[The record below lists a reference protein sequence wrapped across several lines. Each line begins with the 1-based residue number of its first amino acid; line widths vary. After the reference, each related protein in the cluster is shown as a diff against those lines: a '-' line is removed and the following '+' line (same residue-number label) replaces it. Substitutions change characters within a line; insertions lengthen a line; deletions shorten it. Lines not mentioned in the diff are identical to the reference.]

1 MRREISAPRPDFEAH
16 AKEIGFHYAST
27 DGDLYWDESARY
39 VFSLREIE
47 DKLERP
53 TQELHAL

>member
-27 DGDLYWDESARY
+27 EGDLYWDESARY

-53 TQELHAL
+53 T